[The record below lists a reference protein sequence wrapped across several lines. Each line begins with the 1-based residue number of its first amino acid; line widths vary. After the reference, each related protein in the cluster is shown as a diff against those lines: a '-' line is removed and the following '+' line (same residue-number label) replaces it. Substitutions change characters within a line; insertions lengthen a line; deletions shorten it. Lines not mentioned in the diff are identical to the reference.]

1 MNHDFLV
8 ALLSHCFAQ
17 TKMTTYQI
25 LYWHDIPLQV
35 RANAGRNRASKMLP
49 ERFQQA
55 VDNAA
60 MQAGLT
66 GDDAYLEL
74 LRWSDPEERDGSP
87 EEVAAA
93 VAAEIE
99 AEYATIDWRNT
110 AESIQTFKRSSV

>member
-1 MNHDFLV
+1 MTIV
-8 ALLSHCFAQ
+8 Q
-17 TKMTTYQI
+17 T

-55 VDNAA
+55 ADNAA

-87 EEVAAA
+87 EQVAAA
-93 VAAEIE
+93 VAAELD
-99 AEYATIDWRNT
+99 AKYPVIDWRKT
-110 AESIQTFKRSSV
+110 AEEVKRDK